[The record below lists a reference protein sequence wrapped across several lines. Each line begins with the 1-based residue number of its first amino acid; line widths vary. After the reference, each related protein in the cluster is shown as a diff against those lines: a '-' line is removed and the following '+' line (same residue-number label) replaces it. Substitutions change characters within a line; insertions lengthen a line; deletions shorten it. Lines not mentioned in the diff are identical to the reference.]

1 MMTDKQA
8 ALLAQPTTA
17 VIGVNRATGAPQLTA
32 VWYVWD
38 GNDFIFSTTK
48 DRAKYVNI
56 KRNPAITLLVD
67 DTSTHT
73 SVVAYGQAEII
84 EHDFAALAR
93 PLMEKYVP
101 EARREEALKEM
112 IDDPKRVIVV
122 LHPEKILP

>member
-1 MMTDKQA
+1 MITEKQA
-8 ALLAQPTTA
+8 ALLAQPNTA
-17 VIGVNRATGAPQLTA
+17 VIGVNRAKGAPQLTA

-56 KRNPAITLLVD
+56 KRNPAISLIVD

-122 LHPEKILP
+122 LHPEKILL